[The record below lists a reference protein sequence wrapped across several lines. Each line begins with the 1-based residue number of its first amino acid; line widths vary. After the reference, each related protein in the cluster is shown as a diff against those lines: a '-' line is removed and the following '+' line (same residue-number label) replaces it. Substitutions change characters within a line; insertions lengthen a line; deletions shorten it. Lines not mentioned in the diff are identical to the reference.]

1 MCKWYQTHI
10 PSVSYLKHVENSMI
24 DGKIPSKFYGKFS
37 DFHDEIPVAKISLPL
52 KSDLLV
58 VFWLVVD
65 LPLWKIWVSWDDEI
79 PNIWEK
85 NMFQTT
91 NQLFNR
97 SWIVRPPFVMVKF
110 QGSLR
115 SLAWNVSRPAP
126 WRVDTAQPRTSTC
139 SRPLG
144 RRCRQF
150 QSWGD

>member
-1 MCKWYQTHI
+1 MFTRWYPNRPLKLGISTSIGWNWMKAPGPAKLGSKLCFH
-10 PSVSYLKHVENSMI
+10 SVSHGDFKI
-24 DGKIPSKFYGKFS
+24 DT
-37 DFHDEIPVAKISLPL
+37 
-52 KSDLLV
+52 
-58 VFWLVVD
+58 WLVVY
-65 LPLWKIWVSWDDEI
+65 LPLWKILVKWDDEI

-144 RRCRQF
+144 RRCRQL